1 MKAKILAAIV
11 PIVLLGATSAQAHF
25 KLQQPQ
31 DWLQTDALG
40 NPMGASGTQKMN
52 PCGAGTASGLVT
64 KVASGSKVH
73 IKLSE
78 TIGHPGHYRVS
89 LIKKLDPISSDLP
102 EPIPVL
108 SGGGTN
114 CASAPIESTPV
125 APVIADGLFVHATG
139 VTDQVYEADVN
150 MPNDTGT
157 YTLQVLEF
165 MSSHAPPCFY
175 HHCAVLEL
183 VAGDAGIPDGGV
195 VVDDGGSSSSS
206 SSGATSSSGAS
217 GGTSGDGGGSSSGA
231 SGASGARPSPSDDS
245 GCSVGGSSTPSFLTM
260 GLAGLFAV
268 SMLRRRR
275 KSS

>member
-1 MKAKILAAIV
+1 MKAKILAAV
-11 PIVLLGATSAQAHF
+11 LPVVLLGASSAQAHF

-31 DWLQTDALG
+31 DWLQTDATG
-40 NPMGASGTQKMN
+40 NPLGAGGTQKLN

-64 KVASGSKVH
+64 KVASGSKLH
-73 IKLSE
+73 IKLTE

-89 LIKKLDPISSDLP
+89 LIKKLAPISSELP

-114 CASAPIESTPV
+114 CASAPIQTTPV
-125 APVIADGLFVHATG
+125 APVIADGLFVHAAG
-139 VTDQVYEADVN
+139 VTDQVYEGDVD
-150 MPNDTGT
+150 MPKDTGT

-183 VAGDAGIPDGGV
+183 VDGDAGIPDGGV
-195 VVDDGGSSSSS
+195 VVADGGSSSGGTSS
-206 SSGATSSSGAS
+206 SGSSGATS
-217 GGTSGDGGGSSSGA
+217 DGGSSSGGSS
-231 SGASGARPSPSDDS
+231 SGQNSVRPTPSDDD

-260 GLAGLFAV
+260 GLAGVFAL

-275 KSS
+275 TSPPAR